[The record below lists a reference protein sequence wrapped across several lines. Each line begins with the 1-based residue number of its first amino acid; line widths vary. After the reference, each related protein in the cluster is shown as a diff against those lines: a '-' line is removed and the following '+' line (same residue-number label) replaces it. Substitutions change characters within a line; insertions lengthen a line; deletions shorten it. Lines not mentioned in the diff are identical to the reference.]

1 MRSRMTLVAALGAA
15 VALTAAGCGG
25 GSQAGAGSALGGA
38 ASIAPAD
45 SVALVAVDTDLGSG
59 QWQAVNGLLAK
70 FPAHD
75 SLVTQLRQAFEK
87 SSKLSWA
94 NDVKPGLG
102 AELDVVVL
110 PAAAGGKPET
120 VALVQ
125 PGDQAKLDALVAKL
139 SATGGTKILSKSIG
153 GWTALSA
160 SRAAL
165 DAVAGATSHLAA
177 DGVYQEAT
185 GKLAGDAL
193 VRAYANGAEAKQ
205 LLDALGKSAPAGAKS
220 TVVWGSADVV
230 AASGGLKVDGY
241 VRTQG
246 ATATEAPYSS
256 ALVDKIPAGALFVA
270 DFQAHHDTGV
280 QTPPATSSLPSQLQG
295 LLAPLAKV
303 GSSLGGETALYVSPG
318 LPVPSVTLVTHAA
331 DPQAT
336 VDALDQALAGL
347 GSAVSGSS
355 SSSGSGSGGLDLGS
369 ILSAIHLSHEVVGG
383 DLVVST
389 SPQAIADF
397 KGAGSKLSGDGTFKE
412 AKSASAMPSETT
424 GFLYANLK
432 DAVPS
437 VQALAGLAGL
447 KLPAPLSGDLSA
459 LRTLTAYGTDAAGT
473 ASFTVFLEVS

>member
-1 MRSRMTLVAALGAA
+1 MRSRMTLVAALGAV

-25 GSQAGAGSALGGA
+25 GSQAGAGSSLGGA

-59 QWQAVNGLLAK
+59 QWQAVNGLRAK

-75 SLVTQLRQAFEK
+75 ALVTQIRQAFEK
-87 SSKLSWA
+87 STKLSWA
-94 NDVKPGLG
+94 NDVKPALG

-110 PAAAGGKPET
+110 PAAAGGKAET
-120 VALVQ
+120 VVLVQ
-125 PGDQAKLDALVAKL
+125 PSDQAKLDALVAKL
-139 SATGGTKILSKSIG
+139 SATGGTKILSQSIG

-160 SRAAL
+160 SQAAL

-205 LLDALGKSAPAGAKS
+205 LLGALGKTAPAGAKG

-241 VRTQG
+241 IRTQG

-270 DFQAHHDTGV
+270 DFQAHADGAAPAATPGTG
-280 QTPPATSSLPSQLQG
+280 SSLPSQLQS

-318 LPVPSVTLVTHAA
+318 LPIPSVTLVTHAA

-336 VDALDQALAGL
+336 VAALDQALAGL

-355 SSSGSGSGGLDLGS
+355 SGSGAGGLDLGS
-369 ILSAIHLSHEVVGG
+369 ILSAVHLSHEVVGG

-397 KGAGSKLSGDGTFKE
+397 KSAGQKLAGDGTFTE
-412 AKSASAMPSETT
+412 AQSASAMPSETT

-459 LRTLTAYGTDAAGT
+459 LRTLTAYGTDAADT
-473 ASFTVFLEVS
+473 SSFTVFLEVS